1 MGRVAKELNICL
13 TDFIILLCNLQNIKC
28 SMIYFSFLMQISLT
42 KAERSL
48 GFVIQTCFI
57 SPNSYP
63 DRMSEYTI
71 IENVCPKDESV
82 RFFNVPKTN
91 FPVPNAH
98 TDKKRFSFLFKSTFN
113 SSLLFLHC
121 EVTLCTKKEK
131 DIPGLAQVSCEKIP
145 LPFSLSGT
153 HKLTSLIIL
162 FCDLHHH

>member
-1 MGRVAKELNICL
+1 
-13 TDFIILLCNLQNIKC
+13 
-28 SMIYFSFLMQISLT
+28 MQISLT

-63 DRMSEYTI
+63 DRMSEFTI

-82 RFFNVPKTN
+82 RFFNVPKAN
-91 FPVPNAH
+91 FPVPNIQ

-131 DIPGLAQVSCEKIP
+131 DIPGLAQVICEKIP
-145 LPFSLSGT
+145 VPFSLSGT
-153 HKLTSLIIL
+153 QKHTSVIAS
-162 FCDLHHH
+162 CCKLHHH